1 MKKKAL
7 ITGISGF
14 VGSHLAELLL
24 AENFEVHGIILWR
37 SKTENIDSFKK
48 KLILH
53 DGDITDLSSLLKILK
68 KVKPHYIFHLAGQ
81 SLVSASWQSPAQTL
95 YTNVIGTSNLLEAIT
110 NLKDKTFDPVVQ
122 IAGSSEEY
130 GLVFSREI
138 PIKETNPLRPISPYG
153 VSKVAEDMLAL
164 QHFRSYKIKTII
176 TRAFNHSGPRRGEV
190 FATSTFA
197 KQIAEIE
204 KGLKKPVIYHGNLE
218 AKRDFTD
225 VRDIVRAYLLAVLKC
240 KPGEVYNICSGKKG
254 TFSIKEIL
262 SILLSLT
269 DVSVKLTKDTKRMR
283 PSDTPSILVGD
294 HSKFSLITGWKPTIN
309 IKKTLND
316 LLDYWRERV

>member
-1 MKKKAL
+1 MNATKDVKLSFLK
-7 ITGISGF
+7 GF
-14 VGSHLAELLL
+14 
-24 AENFEVHGIILWR
+24 N
-37 SKTENIDSFKK
+37 
-48 KLILH
+48 
-53 DGDITDLSSLLKILK
+53 DGDGLK
-68 KVKPHYIFHLAGQ
+68 KGY
-81 SLVSASWQSPAQTL
+81 
-95 YTNVIGTSNLLEAIT
+95 N
-110 NLKDKTFDPVVQ
+110 
-122 IAGSSEEY
+122 SSEE
-130 GLVFSREI
+130 FKSFKTRS
-138 PIKETNPLRPISPYG
+138 PI
-153 VSKVAEDMLAL
+153 LAL
-164 QHFRSYKIKTII
+164 GLCFLIENTTKQRYTISVEKRNNRFYYSINLNSRKNTNEGKHLRKTSNEIVKKIELSYKDEVWDFETENQHFHCGIGRGIVHNT
-176 TRAFNHSGPRRGEV
+176 GPRRGEV

-262 SILLSLT
+262 SMLLSLT

-283 PSDTPSILVGD
+283 PFDAPLILVGD
-294 HSKFSLITGWKPTIN
+294 YSKFSLATGWKPTIN

-316 LLDYWRERV
+316 LLDYWRNRI